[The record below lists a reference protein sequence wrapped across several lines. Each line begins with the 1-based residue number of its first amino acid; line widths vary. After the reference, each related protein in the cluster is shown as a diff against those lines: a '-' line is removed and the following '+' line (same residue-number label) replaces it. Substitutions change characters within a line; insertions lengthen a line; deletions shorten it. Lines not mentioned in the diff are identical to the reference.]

1 MGMRKII
8 NQMNIGKYA
17 ALELSDDLPM
27 NSYTK
32 YRIAGKIYNIVPV
45 YDLPRHIAIEAQG
58 DFVGKTVEFIK

>member
-1 MGMRKII
+1 MRKII

-27 NSYTK
+27 NNYTK

-58 DFVGKTVEFIK
+58 DTATNVI

>member
-1 MGMRKII
+1 MRKII

-27 NSYTK
+27 NNYTK
-32 YRIAGKIYNIVPV
+32 YRIAGKIYNIVP
-45 YDLPRHIAIEAQG
+45 AQG

>member
-1 MGMRKII
+1 MRKII

-27 NSYTK
+27 NNYTK

-58 DFVGKTVEFIK
+58 FFVGKTVEFIK